1 MFAGIDSHKGSL
13 AVAIVDDTGRL
24 QSQFQTDNNSQGHDQ
39 LAKTITN
46 AGVLRVGIEGSGG
59 ERSRRP
65 ARGKTDPGDALAIAR
80 IAAREAQLPAA
91 RCQDGT
97 FEDLWLLTDYRRQL
111 VNERSRLG
119 NRVHA
124 DLVALSPGYQV
135 KLPRLV
141 GPKALTA
148 ALRLLRG
155 QDSVHAHLTRRRIA
169 RLKALDAEIAE
180 CTKDVTARVTATGTA
195 LLDLPGV
202 GPLTAAQLLGET
214 GDARRY
220 RNRNAFAAATGT
232 SPIPV
237 SSGMNTRHRLN
248 RGGNRRL
255 NQALH
260 TVALTQSRGVG
271 PGKAYLDRRRAE
283 PSRRPNPTRSHAM
296 PQATPR
302 RRRLSHDDQLPPQA
316 HQPLN
321 IGAHPPASQGYNRVR
336 QQVGWATRE
345 EGARRAERTVRPRCS
360 VR

>member
-13 AVAIVDDTGRL
+13 AVAIVDETGRL
-24 QSQFQTDNNSQGHDQ
+24 QSQFQTDNNSRGHDQ
-39 LAKTITN
+39 LAKTLAD
-46 AGVLRVGIEGSGG
+46 AGVVRVGIEGSGG
-59 ERSRRP
+59 YGRAAAAALLAAGLDAREVPASMTVRERSRRP
-65 ARGKTDPGDALAIAR
+65 ARGKTDSGDALAIAR
-80 IAAREAQLPAA
+80 ITAREAELPAA

-97 FEDLWLLTDYRRQL
+97 FEDLRLLTDYRRQL
-111 VNERSRLG
+111 VNERTRVG

-195 LLDLPGV
+195 LLGLPGV

-220 RNRNAFAAATGT
+220 RNRDAFAAATGT
-232 SPIPV
+232 SPIPA
-237 SSGMNTRHRLN
+237 SSGMTTRHRLN

-260 TVALTQSRGVG
+260 TVAMTQSRGVG

-283 PSRRPNPTRSHAM
+283 GRTRREAM
-296 PQATPR
+296 RCLKRHLADVVYRTMINDLTQA
-302 RRRLSHDDQLPPQA
+302 Q
-316 HQPLN
+316 QPL
-321 IGAHPPASQGYNRVR
+321 
-336 QQVGWATRE
+336 T
-345 EGARRAERTVRPRCS
+345 T
-360 VR
+360 